1 MLKNYLKVALRSLRR
16 QKGYAALNVVGLSVG
31 LACAFFIL
39 LWITNEARYD
49 RFHEDG
55 DDLYRVMRH
64 AEFGGKTHTWSAMP
78 MPLAEVLERDYPE
91 VEHATLLSWQMNPLL
106 TRGDVSFREEGYYAG
121 PAFFEM
127 FSFPLLAGDPATALD
142 DPASMV
148 ISETLAAKI
157 FGPVWTADEVLGQ
170 TLTVEHRKDFRITG
184 ISADVSEPTAFQ
196 FDFVLPIEDFLARND
211 WTEHWGNSGLEIY
224 AELAEGASA
233 AALDAKIAGV
243 INEHHEMA
251 RATPFLQ
258 PVADMRLWGQYEE
271 GELVGGRIEYVRIL
285 GVVAVFLLLIAA
297 INFMNLAT
305 ARSAQRAKEI
315 GVRKA
320 IGAGKG
326 SLVRQF
332 LVETVVLALVAF
344 AIALGLVAALLP
356 AFNELTRS
364 DLALGDLPP
373 AYYLIGV
380 GIAVMTGLFAGSYP
394 ALYLSSFSPVAV
406 LRGTFRQGLGEARF
420 REGLVVFQFALSTL
434 LIVGTL
440 TVYLQMDYV
449 REKNLGLDRENV
461 VSMALEGPA
470 RDQFESFRQEL
481 LSRPGIQSVTASSQ
495 NPLNVGS
502 STTDPAWTG
511 KPEDDRTL
519 FHIINTRHDFVETM
533 DMEMVAGRTFSR
545 EFASDTA
552 NYIINERAAE
562 AMGMANPVGQDL
574 EFWNREGQIIGVV
587 KDFHM
592 GSLYTPIEPTILRLE
607 PRDAGLLYVRT
618 TPGETPAALA
628 SLESVYGQFNPGYP
642 FETEFLDENY
652 EQMYRGEL
660 VVGTLA
666 NLFAGVAI
674 FIACLGLFGL
684 AAYTAERRRKEIGVR
699 KVLGASVGGVV
710 TLLSRDFV
718 RLVLIGFVVAAPLAW
733 WVMNQWLDSFAY
745 RVELGWS
752 VFLVAGGAALLIA
765 LVTVSGQ
772 ALRAATTDPVKALRT
787 E

>member
-16 QKGYAALNVVGLSVG
+16 QKGYAALNVVGLSIG

-39 LWITNEARYD
+39 LWITHEVRYD
-49 RFHEDG
+49 RFHENG

-64 AEFGGKTHTWSAMP
+64 AEFGGQIHTWAAMP

-91 VEHATLLSWQMNPLL
+91 VEHATLLTWQMDPLL
-106 TRGDVSFREEGYYAG
+106 TRGDVSYREEGYYAG

-127 FSFPLLAGDPATALD
+127 FSFPLVAGDPATALD
-142 DPASMV
+142 DPSSVV

-157 FGPVWTADEVLGQ
+157 FGPTWAADEVLGQ

-184 ISADVSEPTAFQ
+184 IAADVDEPTVFQ
-196 FDFVLPIEDFLARND
+196 FDFILPIEDFIARND
-211 WTEHWGNSGLEIY
+211 WTEHWGNAGLEIY
-224 AELAEGASA
+224 TALGEGTSA
-233 AALDAKIAGV
+233 AALDAKIADV
-243 INEHHEMA
+243 INDHHEMA
-251 RATPFLQ
+251 LATPFLQ

-344 AIALGLVAALLP
+344 AIALGLVAGLLP

-364 DLALGDLPP
+364 DLALTDLPLS
-373 AYYLIGV
+373 YYLIGV
-380 GIAVMTGLFAGSYP
+380 GIAVVTGLFAGSYP
-394 ALYLSSFSPVAV
+394 ALYLSSFNPVAV

-440 TVYLQMDYV
+440 TVYLQMDYI
-449 REKNLGLDRENV
+449 RDKNLGLDRENV

-470 RDQFESFRQEL
+470 REQFESFRQEL
-481 LSRPGIQSVTASSQ
+481 LQRPGIQSVTASSQ
-495 NPLNVGS
+495 NPLNVGN

-519 FHIINTRHDFVETM
+519 FYIINTRHDFVETM

-562 AMGMANPVGQDL
+562 AMALENPIGQDL
-574 EFWNREGQIIGVV
+574 EFWGREGQIIGVV

-607 PRDAGLLYVRT
+607 PADAGLLYVRT
-618 TPGETPAALA
+618 AAGETPAALA
-628 SLESVYGQFNPGYP
+628 SLEAIYGQFNPGYP
-642 FETEFLDENY
+642 FETEFLDEDY
-652 EQMYRGEL
+652 EQMYRSEL

-666 NLFAGVAI
+666 NIFAGVAI

-718 RLVLIGFVVAAPLAW
+718 KLVLIGFVLAAPLAW
-733 WVMNQWLDSFAY
+733 WVMNRWLDGFAY
-745 RVELGWS
+745 RVDLGVG
-752 VFLVAGGAALLIA
+752 VFLAAGGAALLVA

-772 ALRAATTDPVKALRT
+772 ALRAATSDPVKALRY